1 MLSISLGNTIN
12 FIGECYQFG
21 ILTFFSVFV
30 IVHLE
35 RKEKVYMPKLKR
47 QYSLTDDI
55 CFKYIF
61 QHKPILTRF
70 LNAFFAYMGENKKVV
85 EIKVTSE
92 KEMIGENRNKKVF
105 YFDMLAYINTGEIV
119 AIEAYKKFGRRE
131 YRKSVSY
138 LSRIFGSQLEVGED
152 YLETKK
158 VISINLMSGN
168 YHRNNPEFINEYE
181 FINKI
186 SEKGLKDEL
195 LEMYLVR
202 LDLVNKIVYNEEEKE
217 FIKWIRFI
225 MASDIKEMEKIA
237 KGVEEMEQALKFME
251 RFVNDKDV
259 QRIYDRMAYERI
271 EGRDEGIDIGKQDEK
286 IEIAKAM
293 LEENVPI
300 DKISK
305 FTKLST
311 EEIKKLN

>member
-1 MLSISLGNTIN
+1 MLNQSI
-12 FIGECYQFG
+12 
-21 ILTFFSVFV
+21 
-30 IVHLE
+30 
-35 RKEKVYMPKLKR
+35 YMPKLKR

-152 YLETKK
+152 YLEAKK

-225 MASDIKEMEKIA
+225 IASDRKEMEKIA

-259 QRIYDRMAYERI
+259 QRIYDRMAYERF
-271 EGRDEGIDIGKQDEK
+271 EGRDEER
-286 IEIAKAM
+286 IEIAKN
-293 LEENVPI
+293 LLQTN
-300 DKISK
+300 
-305 FTKLST
+305 LSMKDIAT
-311 EEIKKLN
+311 ATGLSIEEIEQLKKY

>member
-1 MLSISLGNTIN
+1 
-12 FIGECYQFG
+12 
-21 ILTFFSVFV
+21 
-30 IVHLE
+30 
-35 RKEKVYMPKLKR
+35 
-47 QYSLTDDI
+47 
-55 CFKYIF
+55 
-61 QHKPILTRF
+61 
-70 LNAFFAYMGENKKVV
+70 
-85 EIKVTSE
+85 
-92 KEMIGENRNKKVF
+92 
-105 YFDMLAYINTGEIV
+105 
-119 AIEAYKKFGRRE
+119 
-131 YRKSVSY
+131 
-138 LSRIFGSQLEVGED
+138 
-152 YLETKK
+152 
-158 VISINLMSGN
+158 MSGN

-225 MASDIKEMEKIA
+225 IAGDIKEMEKIA

-259 QRIYDRMAYERI
+259 QRIYDRMAYERF
-271 EGRDEGIDIGKQDEK
+271 EGRDEEK